1 MTNEEILHPQR
12 HRIKEQA
19 KLTYSALGRAFEKQR
34 NAIEEQG
41 VQVEALKSFKSF
53 DKESPSVINRISERM
68 LNPGIMNK
76 LDQRTRTKN

>member
-41 VQVEALKSFKSF
+41 VQVEALKSFRSF
-53 DKESPSVINRISERM
+53 DKE
-68 LNPGIMNK
+68 
-76 LDQRTRTKN
+76 